1 MDAALVVNQLADE
14 LIVGVGDLHNCGLGA
29 SLTIGVILSN
39 VRYTLGIG

>member
-14 LIVGVGDLHNCGLGA
+14 LIIRVGDLHNCRVGV

-39 VRYTLGIG
+39 VRYTLRIG